1 MLRGASLTNFNA
13 DGIPQCRPMLY
24 RCWDGSR
31 LVFAWLMTNPSVAS
45 HLIDDPTC
53 GRTVTTSDDHG
64 GGMSL
69 LGNMWSW
76 RTPYPRDL
84 WTALAAGRIT
94 EDMILANERALEL
107 IGGAADRLVVAFG
120 AEPMRRHP
128 EHCRRMLGAFTRY
141 NSSPLLCLGT
151 TDDGMP
157 LHPLARGK
165 SANAGIPPQPYIGP
179 YPIRS
184 GRTCAEWKPIKD

>member
-1 MLRGASLTNFNA
+1 MLRGASLTHPDA
-13 DGIPQCRPMLY
+13 DGRPRCRPMLY

-64 GGMSL
+64 GGTSL

-84 WTALAAGRIT
+84 WAALAAGQIT
-94 EDMILANERALEL
+94 EDMTQANERALEL

-120 AEPMRRHP
+120 ALALRRHP
-128 EHCRRMLGAFTRY
+128 DHCRRMLAAFTRH

-165 SANAGIPPQPYIGP
+165 HA
-179 YPIRS
+179 IRK
-184 GRTCAEWKPIKD
+184 GTPLRPWEYDWHG